1 MPRLKVID
9 PATSEGVI
17 KELFEGPLKQ
27 RQINIYKGLANSP
40 AAIQAYMGMA
50 KALGSAKLG
59 KKEQEVIQL
68 AIAEAQGCHYCL
80 AAHTDVGRRFKLTEE
95 QMLGARRGHI
105 EDDPKLNAVAR
116 FALSMHEKRGFVS
129 DAEIAEIRKHGY
141 GDPEIA
147 EMVASY
153 ALMIYTSTFNHV
165 NDTVV
170 DFPEPPAL

>member
-9 PATSEGVI
+9 PATSEGVV

-40 AAIQAYMGMA
+40 AALQAYMGMA
-50 KALGSAKLG
+50 KALGTAKLG

-68 AIAEAQGCHYCL
+68 AIAEAQGCHYCV
-80 AAHTDVGRRFKLTEE
+80 AAHTDVGRRCKLSDE
-95 QMLGARRGHI
+95 QMLGARRGRI
-105 EDDPKLNAVAR
+105 DDDPKLNAVVR

-129 DAEIAEIRKHGY
+129 DAEIAELRKHGY
-141 GDPEIA
+141 ADAEIA

-170 DFPEPPAL
+170 DFPQPPGI